1 MNHHSTEGDILMNP
15 KTTIRNHKKITGTL
29 GVFLGCFLFFLVMR
43 QFQK

>member
-1 MNHHSTEGDILMNP
+1 MNP

-29 GVFLGCFLFFLVMR
+29 GVFLGCFLFFLIMR